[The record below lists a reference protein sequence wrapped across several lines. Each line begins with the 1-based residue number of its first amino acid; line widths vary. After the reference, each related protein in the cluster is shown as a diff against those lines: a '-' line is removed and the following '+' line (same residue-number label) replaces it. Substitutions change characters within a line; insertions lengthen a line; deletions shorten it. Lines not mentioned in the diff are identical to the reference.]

1 MSAIHTHKQQLEHP
15 SATDEWGLVLGAWTR
30 WHPHHDSYHLGMT
43 DDDDMTRQQS
53 MSPIMSLQCSKVAGP
68 GACLRCDYP
77 CCLKHA
83 AVWPRVA
90 RQLIDVPA
98 VYDDQTLRGSSAEPR
113 PPRHTHAGHNQ
124 GDTQHSVLACRIG
137 YWTVKLRRS
146 VSNNQQSMVADDLG
160 VSETWSTDFIIYIIF
175 AMNVYYMKGV
185 DYWTL

>member
-1 MSAIHTHKQQLEHP
+1 
-15 SATDEWGLVLGAWTR
+15 
-30 WHPHHDSYHLGMT
+30 MT

-98 VYDDQTLRGSSAEPR
+98 VYDDQTLRGLQRGATAPSP
-113 PPRHTHAGHNQ
+113 HTRRAQPG
-124 GDTQHSVLACRIG
+124 GHSVLACRIG
-137 YWTVKLRRS
+137 YWTVDS
-146 VSNNQQSMVADDLG
+146 VAKTVSIQQQTVNG
-160 VSETWSTDFIIYIIF
+160 
-175 AMNVYYMKGV
+175 GR
-185 DYWTL
+185 